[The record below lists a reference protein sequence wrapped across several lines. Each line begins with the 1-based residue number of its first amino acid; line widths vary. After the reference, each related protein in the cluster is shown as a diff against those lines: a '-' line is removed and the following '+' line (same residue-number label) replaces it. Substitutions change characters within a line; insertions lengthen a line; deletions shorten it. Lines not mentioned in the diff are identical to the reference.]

1 MLIAGFPA
9 GPWGT
14 NCYLVAKGRG
24 MPCVI
29 VDPGKD
35 AVAGGAARA
44 FNSVEQLVRAHDL
57 RPAGVLLTHGHIDH
71 IWCATPVAQRY
82 DVPVWI
88 HPADRHLLTDPLAG
102 ISSQWAGLLG
112 GQEFVEPADLREL
125 GDHDV
130 LELAGLTV
138 TVDHMPGHTAGSV
151 TLRLP
156 YDQGIPDD
164 DPGGATTEL
173 MFSGDVLFAGSIGR
187 TDLPGGDHA
196 TMLTTLATRVLPL
209 DDRIVVLPGHG
220 AQTTIGRERGTNPFL
235 ADLPATSS
243 TRGR

>member
-14 NCYLVAKGRG
+14 NCYLVATAPG
-24 MPCVI
+24 MPCVVI
-29 VDPGKD
+29 DPGKD
-35 AVAGGAARA
+35 AAEG
-44 FNSVEQLVRAHDL
+44 VEQVVREHDL

-71 IWCATPVAQRY
+71 IWCATPVASRH

-102 ISSQWAGLLG
+102 ISSASAGLLG
-112 GQEFVEPADLREL
+112 GQAFVEPADLREL
-125 GDHDV
+125 ADHDTV
-130 LELAGLTV
+130 ALAGLTFA
-138 TVDHMPGHTAGSV
+138 VDHMPGHTAGSV
-151 TLRLP
+151 TFRVP
-156 YDQGIPDD
+156 YDEGDVPD
-164 DPGGATTEL
+164 L
-173 MFSGDVLFAGSIGR
+173 LFSGDVLFAGSIGR

-235 ADLPATSS
+235 VDLPATSA
-243 TRGR
+243 TRGL